1 MLFCEW
7 FYADSGGFYYLCTVK
22 KVKTDKNVFFQQ
34 ADRIAEEGIVVID
47 GVSTLP
53 IADEPYV
60 SKSYVF
66 AICHAG
72 EIDAEYSTRHL
83 HYRQQE
89 VSIVYPGHN
98 LWVKKVSEDFLSTI
112 VIVSAA
118 RYKEL
123 SSHVTFRSR
132 FLYEESPLFLLTNSQ
147 YADLMSII
155 GTMRVVGNSEVS
167 SRKQLME
174 SLLYV
179 LLEMTDHFRH
189 QNEAQEDLAP
199 QRLSAKFYQAIADH
213 HGKSHSVGYYADLF
227 FLSPKYF
234 SDVIKKET
242 GHSAKHWICTYLIRE
257 AKLLLRTRRDLNIQ
271 QISDMLGYD
280 DQTSFSRHF
289 KKETGM
295 SPTKYKKRE

>member
-1 MLFCEW
+1 M
-7 FYADSGGFYYLCTVK
+7 
-22 KVKTDKNVFFQQ
+22 
-34 ADRIAEEGIVVID
+34 ID
-47 GVSTLP
+47 GITQVPVL
-53 IADEPYV
+53 DEPY
-60 SKSYVF
+60 STQNYVYG
-66 AICHAG
+66 ICHAG
-72 EIDAEYSTRHL
+72 KIAAEYNAHHI
-83 HYRQQE
+83 HYAQHE
-89 VSIVYPGHN
+89 VSIVYPGRT
-98 LWVKKVSEDFLSTI
+98 LWVKQLSEDFISTL
-112 VIVSAA
+112 VVVSATEF
-118 RYKEL
+118 KEL
-123 SSHVTFRSR
+123 SSHITFRSR
-132 FLYEESPLFLLTNSQ
+132 FLYEERPTFHLTDSQ
-147 YADLMSII
+147 YANLMNII
-155 GTMRVVGNSEVS
+155 GTIRIVGSSEAS

-179 LLEMTDHFRH
+179 LLEMTDHYRH
-189 QNEAQEDLAP
+189 ENETQEELAP

-295 SPTKYKKRE
+295 SPTKYKKSE

>member
-1 MLFCEW
+1 M
-7 FYADSGGFYYLCTVK
+7 YLCIVK
-22 KVKTDKNVFFQQ
+22 KVKIDKKSILQFEKQ
-34 ADRIAEEGIVVID
+34 IEKEGIVVID
-47 GVSTLP
+47 DITQVPVLN
-53 IADEPYV
+53 EPY
-60 SKSYVF
+60 STQNYVYG
-66 AICHAG
+66 ICHAG
-72 EIDAEYSTRHL
+72 EIAAEYNTHHI
-83 HYRQQE
+83 HYCQQE
-89 VSIVYPGHN
+89 VSIVYPGRA
-98 LWVKKVSEDFLSTI
+98 LWVKQVSEDFISTL
-112 VIVSAA
+112 VVVSATEFT
-118 RYKEL
+118 EL
-123 SSHVTFRSR
+123 SSHITFRSR
-132 FLYEESPLFLLTNSQ
+132 FLYEEHPTFHLTDSQ
-147 YADLMSII
+147 YANLMNII
-155 GTMRVVGNSEVS
+155 GTMRIVGSSEAP

-179 LLEMTDHFRH
+179 LLEMTDHYRH
-189 QNEAQEDLAP
+189 ENEAQEELAP

-213 HGKSHSVGYYADLF
+213 HDKSHAVGYYADMF

-295 SPTKYKKRE
+295 SPTKYKKSE